1 MPLTMVGVGESRP
14 ILRIGGSDKVRT
26 HLENLGFVVGGSVII
41 VNTMGEKASGKSGLC
56 RRQRRHDH
64 QHARRQCDRQRE
76 GGARGHQPRI
86 GDQDSGLSSIGA
98 ESEHTGGG

>member
-26 HLENLGFVVGGSVII
+26 HLENLGFVE
-41 VNTMGEKASGKSGLC
+41 GETVRVVSDSAG
-56 RRQRRHDH
+56 
-64 QHARRQCDRQRE
+64 E
-76 GGARGHQPRI
+76 GCARGHQPRI

>member
-1 MPLTMVGVGESRP
+1 MNGQVEREDAYAAYDVGVGESRP

-26 HLENLGFVVGGSVII
+26 HLENLGFVEGETVRVVSDIGGNLIVQVKDARVGPS
-41 VNTMGEKASGKSGLC
+41 A
-56 RRQRRHDH
+56 
-64 QHARRQCDRQRE
+64 A
-76 GGARGHQPRI
+76 I